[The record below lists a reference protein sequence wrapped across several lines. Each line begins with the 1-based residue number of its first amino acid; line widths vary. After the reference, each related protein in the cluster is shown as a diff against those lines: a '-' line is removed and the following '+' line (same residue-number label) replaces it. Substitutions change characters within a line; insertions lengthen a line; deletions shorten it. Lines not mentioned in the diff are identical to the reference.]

1 MPTPHT
7 PLIVS
12 TPRHARPSYTPPH
25 AHPTP
30 HARPSGP
37 SPRSAQESYA
47 RARAELRRLVAVVNE
62 CKREMD
68 AEQAKVA
75 ERRREG
81 APADVVDEE
90 EWAALGRVR
99 ELKGQYRGL
108 FAEVKEARARAEA
121 AAESLA
127 AARQALVARFQ
138 DWHAAGEGDVSPRGG
153 FLDGAED
160 GGEEG
165 EEGDGEGTGAFRTAA
180 RQLRVGRASP
190 RKYGGPRAVAEAT
203 RKQEQQMRAMAIA

>member
-90 EWAALGRVR
+90 EWAALGRGR
-99 ELKGQYRGL
+99 ELKGQLGL
-108 FAEVKEARARAEA
+108 LT
-121 AAESLA
+121 S
-127 AARQALVARFQ
+127 Q
-138 DWHAAGEGDVSPRGG
+138 
-153 FLDGAED
+153 
-160 GGEEG
+160 
-165 EEGDGEGTGAFRTAA
+165 
-180 RQLRVGRASP
+180 P
-190 RKYGGPRAVAEAT
+190 RKP
-203 RKQEQQMRAMAIA
+203 